1 VSNYRL
7 FKNGSKVD
15 LIFYNNKNE
24 LYNIYL
30 RFTKKKYLRFTKN
43 APCADQNL
51 LLLIYQLHF
60 CLLKKITK
68 NNILQITKKSSAHPL
83 DRI

>member
-1 VSNYRL
+1 MPRKIKTYETPHTLHQDVSNYRL

-30 RFTKKKYLRFTKN
+30 RFTKN
-43 APCADQNL
+43 S
-51 LLLIYQLHF
+51 I
-60 CLLKKITK
+60 
-68 NNILQITKKSSAHPL
+68 
-83 DRI
+83 

>member
-30 RFTKKKYLRFTKN
+30 RFTKN
-43 APCADQNL
+43 ASCAGQN

-68 NNILQITKKSSAHPL
+68 NNILQITKNSSAQPL
-83 DRI
+83 DRPPLDGI